1 MKHILNMSFKWIN
14 TVYISDRRVSMV
26 VQTVKNPRAMH
37 ETRVQSLG
45 WEGPLKEEGMETL
58 SSILAWRIPVDILV
72 GYSPWGCKESDT
84 TYWLNNKSME
94 TSSTLENYLLSQ
106 SGVCWEWEKKRQKK
120 KGKGV
125 FTEMCL
131 LQNANNSQPTVINTD
146 HFPGPVLWICWAV
159 CLTGSPLWWKA
170 FFNLGD

>member
-58 SSILAWRIPVDILV
+58 SSILA
-72 GYSPWGCKESDT
+72 
-84 TYWLNNKSME
+84 
-94 TSSTLENYLLSQ
+94 
-106 SGVCWEWEKKRQKK
+106 
-120 KGKGV
+120 
-125 FTEMCL
+125 
-131 LQNANNSQPTVINTD
+131 
-146 HFPGPVLWICWAV
+146 
-159 CLTGSPLWWKA
+159 
-170 FFNLGD
+170 